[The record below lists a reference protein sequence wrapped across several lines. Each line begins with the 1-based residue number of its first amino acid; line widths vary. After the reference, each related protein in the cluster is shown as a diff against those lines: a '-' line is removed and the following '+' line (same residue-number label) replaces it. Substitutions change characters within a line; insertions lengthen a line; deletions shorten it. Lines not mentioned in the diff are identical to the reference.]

1 MNKIFEDVVKNG
13 KLQFEK
19 DVQDLQESLKENSDY
34 EELTKIFFKIS
45 KSPTYFIDLYKKFF
59 MSLNRHTSLEYY
71 IESILDLDYIT
82 IPRSLDMLLNSINYN
97 IYDDGIFDIC
107 KVKFSNGKYFYFLDT
122 VDRDDFNEIETI
134 LNNLNKNSKL
144 YIFKDDEPIIVE
156 EIYRGYFTSISQFID
171 FLNVFHKEI
180 NDMEDYFDE
189 NSCNKI
195 DKIVEFTNIKEFEEY
210 N

>member
-1 MNKIFEDVVKNG
+1 MIKFLEDVIKNG
-13 KLQFEK
+13 KLEFEK

-34 EELTKIFFKIS
+34 DELSKFLFKMLKCS
-45 KSPTYFIDLYKKFF
+45 LYYRDLYKKFF
-59 MSLNRHTSLEYY
+59 MSLNKKTSLEYY
-71 IESILDLDYIT
+71 IEPIFDLDYLT
-82 IPRSLDMLLNSINYN
+82 IPRSLNMLLYSISYN

-144 YIFKDDEPIIVE
+144 YIFKDDEPITVE